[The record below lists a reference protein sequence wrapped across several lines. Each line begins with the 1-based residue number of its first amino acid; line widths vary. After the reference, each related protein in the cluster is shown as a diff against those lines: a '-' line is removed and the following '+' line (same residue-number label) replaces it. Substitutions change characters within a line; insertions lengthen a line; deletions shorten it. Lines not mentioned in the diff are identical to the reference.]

1 MNKNEKEQFALVQ
14 QRLESGELIE
24 QPCWSFIEELNSY
37 SRERLESVAFRDGY
51 RTYTYRQM
59 FRYWEK
65 YAEVFSGLNMTG
77 ENHSRVAIVSTPLP
91 ESVFAIYGLNMTGAS
106 VSQIYHFDLY
116 DENQFY
122 SMVEREKIT
131 DLIVSELFAFP
142 RLMKR
147 LLRDKEL
154 LGLNHIIVLQ
164 SPMGG
169 DYAIPALEIVR
180 NMNRELFHE
189 MPDGLLMEDLL
200 QQYEGTPITYG
211 QGQSDII
218 LHTTGTVSGM
228 HKPVPL
234 TDRALNAFVVS
245 ALKAKD
251 TYEDFKKAPKHM
263 VTYLTLNTAWVY
275 AMVDMLHTPLGLGME
290 IVSLPVGAT
299 NPRYAEAIQ
308 EYGVNVLFTSM
319 GILDSWLKTL
329 PDINL
334 SKLKIVF
341 MGGTYVSPEFK
352 KQFNNYLRSCGSP
365 ARIING
371 YGLSELGGACLLCP
385 SNRDDDAIGFPL
397 PGFKVKI
404 FVEDENRCYDISDG
418 PRTGLLLLSSPTM
431 SSGRLDD
438 EVFFETEKIDG
449 VDYINTNDKVRVNE
463 DGSLTCIG
471 RSNQFFV
478 NNAGIRFDAGLVQ
491 TALTA
496 QPGIAACG
504 LAPEFHKTFHDNI
517 PVLYVEMR
525 EKGAGSLTVLRQ
537 ALIQVFIRDE
547 KLEDTNLPGQVVFVE
562 DIPLNSSGKVDLKK
576 LASGTVKGTRY
587 SIRPVKL
594 DGKVVDILLVPAVE
608 GENATVGAGVPEELE
623 NDPYN
628 ILSEVFAVIPDLNK
642 GRISKLFQIPGLR
655 ELVIKLTDFDINN
668 IPNSLRN
675 ATPKMINLAFNK
687 YMMPLMKGVNNMS
700 KSKQFPNGVFPMF
713 QGMMPNF
720 PSMPSMPN
728 FPVMP
733 MMPMMP
739 PFPFAQGKNGFGWC
753 GNDNTGDNAYAED
766 FKSGLIKFWKQ
777 TIDAQKA
784 SLDGTRDQWSQFIE
798 YSMDMWDTF
807 AEFLPDEVPVLPG
820 LPTVSPKNVVKRA
833 KEFQEL
839 ANEHIQQQADTA
851 VDFVIKGQEQACDMV
866 AAAVEKVQE
875 KKEEPVQAEEE
886 EAPAQSEKKAR
897 PAPTAKKAKPVPRAR
912 NNKPAQAEK
921 DEAPAQ
927 AEANPSSEAPADQQ

>member
-1 MNKNEKEQFALVQ
+1 
-14 QRLESGELIE
+14 
-24 QPCWSFIEELNSY
+24 
-37 SRERLESVAFRDGY
+37 
-51 RTYTYRQM
+51 M

-65 YAEVFSGLNMTG
+65 YAEAFSGLNMTG

-116 DENQFY
+116 DEKQFY
-122 SMVEREKIT
+122 SMVEKEKIT

-147 LLRDKEL
+147 LLRDREL

-169 DYAIPALEIVR
+169 DYAIPALEFVR
-180 NMNRELFHE
+180 NTNRELFRE
-189 MPDGLLMEDLL
+189 MPGGLLMEDLL
-200 QQYEGTPITYG
+200 QEYQGNPIVYG
-211 QGQSDII
+211 EGQSDII

-251 TYEDFKKAPKHM
+251 TYEDFKNAPKHM

-352 KQFNNYLRSCGSP
+352 KQFNDYLRSCGST

-404 FVEDENRCYDISDG
+404 FVEDENRYYDISDG

-438 EVFFETEKIDG
+438 EVFFVLEHIDG
-449 VDYINTNDKVRVNE
+449 EDYINTNDKVRVNA

-525 EKGAGSLTVLRQ
+525 EKGVGSLTVLRQ
-537 ALIQVFIRDE
+537 ALIQVFIRDG

-562 DIPLNSSGKVDLKK
+562 AIPLNSSGKVDLKK

-587 SIRPVKL
+587 SIKPVKL
-594 DGKVVDILLVPAVE
+594 DNKVVDILLVPAVE

-642 GRISKLFQIPGLR
+642 GRISKLFHIPGLR

-675 ATPKMINLAFNK
+675 STPKMIYLAFNR

-720 PSMPSMPN
+720 PSMPGM
-728 FPVMP
+728 PVMP

-739 PFPFAQGKNGFGWC
+739 FPFMQNKNGFGWG
-753 GNDNTGDNAYAED
+753 GNNTSGNSYCED
-766 FKSGLIKFWKQ
+766 FNSGLIKFWKQ
-777 TIDAQKA
+777 TIEAQKA
-784 SLDGTRDQWSQFIE
+784 SLEGTRDQWNQFFE
-798 YSMDMWDTF
+798 YNMDMWDTF

-820 LPTVSPKNVVKRA
+820 LPTVSPKNVVKRV
-833 KEFQEL
+833 KKFQEM

-851 VDFVIKGQEQACDMV
+851 VDFAIKGQEQACDMV

-875 KKEEPVQAEEE
+875 KAEEPVEAEIKEEPVEKPVQPEKKEKP
-886 EAPAQSEKKAR
+886 APAAKRAK
-897 PAPTAKKAKPVPRAR
+897 PAPKAR
-912 NNKPAQAEK
+912 NNRSAKVEKKETPAQAE
-921 DEAPAQ
+921 DNAGGEAPAEQQNFRQ
-927 AEANPSSEAPADQQ
+927 AGYTLSSGYTPLV